1 MDTLEGR
8 AEKEGSLVPSDTIDS
23 LDQYSWLYSKM
34 GFPSGSAGKE
44 STCSSED
51 TGDVGSIPGLGRFPW
66 RKKHQPTP
74 VFLPEKSHEQRSLAG
89 YSPKGC
95 KELDTTERLSTSTCS
110 NIKWKVCG
118 EHPVYRLES
127 HINSHNSSSIFKLG
141 FPLLT
146 TQKLL
151 KHLHYFHNQK

>member
-51 TGDVGSIPGLGRFPW
+51 TGDVGSIPRWEDSPGERNTNPLQYSYLKNPMNRGAW
-66 RKKHQPTP
+66 RAIVQR
-74 VFLPEKSHEQRSLAG
+74 VAKSWTQQR
-89 YSPKGC
+89 
-95 KELDTTERLSTSTCS
+95 D
-110 NIKWKVCG
+110 
-118 EHPVYRLES
+118 
-127 HINSHNSSSIFKLG
+127 
-141 FPLLT
+141 
-146 TQKLL
+146 
-151 KHLHYFHNQK
+151 